1 MDIANN
7 VETYRLWR
15 KDSRFSKRG
24 QLCGGKII

>member
-15 KDSRFSKRG
+15 KTLDSVKG
-24 QLCGGKII
+24 DNYVEEK